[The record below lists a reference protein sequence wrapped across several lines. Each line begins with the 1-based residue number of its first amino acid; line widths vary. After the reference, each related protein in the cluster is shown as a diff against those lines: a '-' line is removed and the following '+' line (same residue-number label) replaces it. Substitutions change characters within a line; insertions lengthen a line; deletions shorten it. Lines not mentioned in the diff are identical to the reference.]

1 MKKGGMKTL
10 LLSFKNRLISETF
23 FQYFSERL
31 GPSWEIHLK
40 PEPGRNYEV
49 IVFDKASLK
58 ELSSEAYP
66 GAHKL
71 LLDDGASEQ
80 ETIFLFLYYRL
91 SGVLSCD
98 TTPENF
104 IKALEVVLKGE
115 VWLSRC
121 LVKRLCED
129 YGSLSF
135 KDLPVL
141 TPKEREIVA
150 LICNGLSNEE
160 IAKNLNLSCNTV
172 KSHLNRIFKKAGVK
186 SRGELIRLFLNA
198 FKPQNTFSH
207 PGKERKS
214 EPKKKTVLKK
224 RKDSEEDT

>member
-1 MKKGGMKTL
+1 MKTL
-10 LLSFKNRLISETF
+10 LLSFKNKLISETF
-23 FQYFSERL
+23 FQYFSGRL

-40 PEPGRNYEV
+40 PEPGKKYEV

-58 ELSSEAYP
+58 ELPSDAYP

-80 ETIFLFLYYRL
+80 ETVFLFLYYRL

-104 IKALEVVLKGE
+104 IKALEVVSKGE
-115 VWLSRC
+115 IWLSRC
-121 LVKRLCED
+121 LVKKICED

-135 KDLPVL
+135 KDLPHL
-141 TPKEREIVA
+141 STKEKEIVA
-150 LICNGLSNEE
+150 LVCKGLSNEE
-160 IAKNLNLSCNTV
+160 IAKSLNLSCNTV

-186 SRGELIRLFLNA
+186 SRGELISLFINT
-198 FKPQNTFSH
+198 FKPQNTLSH
-207 PGKERKS
+207 TEKERKS
-214 EPKKKTVLKK
+214 EPKKRIVLKK